1 MKNENTCKQWYGE
14 FMDDNIKFLNKVLTP
29 TFQENYHIRTVE
41 ETTLGHRD
49 GILVPVYT
57 VYVRVLLD
65 TYQEEEIKE
74 IINVAYKDY
83 YKTNVLPIIEIRSSA
98 RYACEYK
105 GKYYHM
111 CIAYD
116 SPCREYPDYEIYEI
130 SRVGYEAILD
140 MKQAGFK
147 SQYDEK
153 KVVRICSLDKSFDKA
168 YEELRTNRLSEK
180 LLDMVIDIC

>member
-1 MKNENTCKQWYGE
+1 MKNTCKQWYGE

-74 IINVAYKDY
+74 I
-83 YKTNVLPIIEIRSSA
+83 
-98 RYACEYK
+98 
-105 GKYYHM
+105 
-111 CIAYD
+111 
-116 SPCREYPDYEIYEI
+116 

-180 LLDMVIDIC
+180 LLDMVVDIY